1 MLSKMKTS
9 VVVAALMMAV
19 SAYAKDTNAAA
30 PANLNIAAIQVSLSE
45 IPAAEI
51 PAKASEMM
59 KAAPKEAKLET
70 AKVILKS
77 VLEQRPQMAIQLV
90 ASLAKASPESA
101 SHIATLALTI
111 VPQYGD
117 ALIRVAAVS
126 APQYA
131 AEIAAAAV
139 TAYPASKNDIAKWVA
154 LAVPSAASDVNSAV
168 ERQVTQDQFVRFV
181 SNALSQAT
189 GGGNITSVKE
199 TLSSI
204 ISGNPDLQQK
214 LAQGIQ
220 DQLNEDAKIDAI
232 QNAQDGNAETPVY
245 KVTVT
250 VIGGFVQ
257 IKREQTGVQ
266 KLTITTNAQGA
277 PVASNDGEVD
287 TSKAQPEEIVAEV
300 TPASFPDP
308 VDVVAQTGE
317 AGADN
322 TARAEEA
329 AKQIVDAYNQ

>member
-9 VVVAALMMAV
+9 VVVAALLLAV
-19 SAYAKDTNAAA
+19 SAYAKDTNVTA
-30 PANLNIAAIQVSLSE
+30 PAKINVAAIQASLSE
-45 IPAAEI
+45 LPAVEI
-51 PAKASEMM
+51 PVKASEMM
-59 KAAPKEAKLET
+59 KAASKGAKLET
-70 AKVILKS
+70 AKAILKS

-101 SHIATLALTI
+101 SQIATLALTI

-139 TAYPASKNDIAKWVA
+139 AAYPASKDDIAKWVA
-154 LAVPSAASDVNSAV
+154 LAVPSATSDVNSAV

-189 GGGNITSVKE
+189 GGGNIKSVKE

-204 ISGNPDLQQK
+204 ISGNTDLQQK

-220 DQLNEDAKIDAI
+220 DQINEEAKIAAI
-232 QNAQDGNAETPVY
+232 QAAQDGKAETPVY

-266 KLTITTNAQGA
+266 KLSVTTNEQGA

-287 TSKAQPEEIVAEV
+287 TSQSKPAETVAEV
-300 TPASFPDP
+300 TPASFPEP
-308 VDVVAQTGE
+308 SEVQAQTGE

-329 AKQIVDAYNQ
+329 AKQIIDAYNN